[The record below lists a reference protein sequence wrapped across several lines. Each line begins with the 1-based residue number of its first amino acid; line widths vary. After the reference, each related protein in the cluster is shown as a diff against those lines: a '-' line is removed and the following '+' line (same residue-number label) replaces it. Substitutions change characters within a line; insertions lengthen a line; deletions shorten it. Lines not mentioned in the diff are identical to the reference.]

1 MLTIITTLLPIVALI
16 TAFIKK
22 QLKLSG
28 NTLIIVSWGIGIAA
42 GFIYG
47 LTISLVW
54 YLSILVGL
62 AAGLAANG
70 GYDLLKEI
78 IKFINTGKK

>member
-1 MLTIITTLLPIVALI
+1 MLTIIAGLIPIIAMI
-16 TAFIKK
+16 TAFVKK
-22 QLKLSG
+22 QFNLSG
-28 NTLIIVSWGIGIAA
+28 TKLIVISWIIGIVA
-42 GFIYG
+42 GVICG
-47 LTISLVW
+47 LINSLVW
-54 YLSILVGL
+54 YYSVLIGL